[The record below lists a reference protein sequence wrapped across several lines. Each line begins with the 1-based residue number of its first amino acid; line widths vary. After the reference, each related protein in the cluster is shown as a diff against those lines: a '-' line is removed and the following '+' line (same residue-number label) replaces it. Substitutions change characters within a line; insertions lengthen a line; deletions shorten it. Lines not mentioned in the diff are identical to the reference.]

1 MGRNFQHGE
10 EGGGRRAEGAVG
22 TWVTP
27 WRIVDVLIC
36 PEGEGSAACPG
47 MPGFHRLS
55 LVDQSAEHLREG
67 LRQGRWRGQLPGVIR
82 LAEDLGVSTH
92 TLRAAL
98 RVVEA
103 EGLIALSADGR
114 SRHSS
119 PKTASGKRVLRVGIL
134 RHDVHLTDDLQSNLF
149 LIEAIRHLEAAGHI
163 VFSYKKSMIELKHDV
178 RRMALQLAKTPVDA
192 WLIDAGSRDLLEW
205 CATQQTPCLAMAGR
219 TGGLPLAR
227 TGPDKVP
234 AYRAATRRL
243 LELGHRRI
251 VLIVR
256 EARRT
261 PGPGNCECA
270 FLDELATHGI
280 PTGDYNLP
288 KWEETPA
295 GFAKLLDGY
304 FRTRTTPPTALIIDE
319 FSHYFAA
326 AVFLARHRI
335 HVPEQVSLVST
346 DFDSVIAWCQPDIA
360 HIKWDYAPMVRR
372 VVRWVAAVAKGKA
385 DRNVINIPAEFVAGG
400 SIGPVGKG

>member
-1 MGRNFQHGE
+1 M
-10 EGGGRRAEGAVG
+10 
-22 TWVTP
+22 
-27 WRIVDVLIC
+27 
-36 PEGEGSAACPG
+36 
-47 MPGFHRLS
+47 
-55 LVDQSAEHLREG
+55 
-67 LRQGRWRGQLPGVIR
+67 
-82 LAEDLGVSTH
+82 
-92 TLRAAL
+92 
-98 RVVEA
+98 
-103 EGLIALSADGR
+103 
-114 SRHSS
+114 
-119 PKTASGKRVLRVGIL
+119 LRVGIL

-360 HIKWDYAPMVRR
+360 HIKWDYATMVRR